1 MLRMRARIRLVDKC
15 GGFNL
20 SLEGGFLF
28 FFCVGW
34 SGMRFLEL

>member
-1 MLRMRARIRLVDKC
+1 MLRMRARIRSVDERR
-15 GGFNL
+15 GFNL

-28 FFCVGW
+28 SFCVGW